1 MNTKRTYT
9 PPEAKI
15 VRLQVEGAIFS
26 GSLIGTGT
34 GANVTFEKESDF
46 DSFFN

>member
-15 VRLQVEGAIFS
+15 VRLQIEGAILS
-26 GSLIGTGT
+26 GSLTGTGT
-34 GANVTFEKESDF
+34 GANVTFEEGSDF